1 MIDSIIVARNKN
13 VFMINAKS
21 IFYLR
26 IDILAMFPA
35 HKRDMDNISKL
46 KNNESGIYMTFDVDI
61 RTPLE
66 S

>member
-1 MIDSIIVARNKN
+1 
-13 VFMINAKS
+13 MINAKS